1 MIEKNQKDF
10 HPTCNESPFPKV
22 LFSEKQL
29 KQPDFEDFMTER
41 LSDEQLMKQLAG
53 GNNRAAAVL
62 YDRYYKNVYGYF
74 VRMTRDTEASRDLTQ
89 NVFMKVI
96 RYAQSWKEDRVF
108 AHWLFRIARNIM
120 VDYFRGARKFYD
132 LNDEPEI
139 TMRDNDDSVR
149 AMEATES
156 MEFLLEAMGKL
167 PPGYRELIEL
177 NRFQGFSY
185 REIAETIES
194 NENAVKVKTF
204 RAIQKLKEIYTQ
216 IIME

>member
-1 MIEKNQKDF
+1 M
-10 HPTCNESPFPKV
+10 KV
-22 LFSEKQL
+22 LFSEKHL

-53 GNNRAAAVL
+53 GNNRAAATL

-139 TMRDNDDSVR
+139 AMRVNDESVR

-156 MEFLLEAMGKL
+156 MEFLLEAMAKL

-185 REIAETIES
+185 REIAQTIES

>member
-1 MIEKNQKDF
+1 
-10 HPTCNESPFPKV
+10 
-22 LFSEKQL
+22 LFSEKHL

-96 RYAQSWKEDRVF
+96 RYAQSWKEDRTF

-139 TMRDNDDSVR
+139 AMRDNDESVR
-149 AMEATES
+149 AMEASES
-156 MEFLLEAMGKL
+156 FDFLLEAMGKL

-185 REIAETIES
+185 KEIAETIES

>member
-1 MIEKNQKDF
+1 M
-10 HPTCNESPFPKV
+10 KV

-53 GNNRAAAVL
+53 GNNRAAATL

-139 TMRDNDDSVR
+139 AMRDNDESVR

-156 MEFLLEAMGKL
+156 MEFLLEAMAKL

-185 REIAETIES
+185 REIAQTIES